1 MGGAG
6 SRSPTAETTTRVS
19 IIFALLYLVLML
31 FQLAL
36 ILRIVY
42 DAVQMFARQWRP
54 KGPALVLATAVY
66 GATDP
71 PVRALRRIIPP
82 LRLGGVSLDLAFLVL
97 FIVVSILMQIVWA
110 AAVR

>member
-1 MGGAG
+1 MN
-6 SRSPTAETTTRVS
+6 
-19 IIFALLYLVLML
+19 IILPLVYLVLVL

-54 KGPALVLATAVY
+54 KGPALVLATGVY

-71 PVRALRRIIPP
+71 PLKLFRRLIPP
-82 LRLGGVSLDLAFLVL
+82 LRLGGVALDLAFLVL
-97 FIVVSILMQIVWA
+97 FILVSILTQVVVGI
-110 AAVR
+110 AV